1 MSNNVDANILAI
13 LERHPD
19 FNVEDFMS
27 GRSVISQ
34 ALFRELYLTHY
45 ETAHIPSKTI
55 HGKFDLITEL
65 LAEEFGGG
73 GAGET
78 CIFLDRRN
86 RFNY

>member
-1 MSNNVDANILAI
+1 MYSVQAWEVRSLYS
-13 LERHPD
+13 
-19 FNVEDFMS
+19 S
-27 GRSVISQ
+27 GPGAYYWTSHFLRRAPYLSYK
-34 ALFRELYLTHY
+34 ELYLTHY